1 MGICLGSFLSF
12 EMIGSGQLFENP
24 LSSDLHSSHPWLF
37 MEIQISR
44 QENIKENARM
54 TRTQIFQFF
63 GGKFEFPWTMLFSW
77 KVKDD

>member
-1 MGICLGSFLSF
+1 
-12 EMIGSGQLFENP
+12 
-24 LSSDLHSSHPWLF
+24 

-63 GGKFEFPWTMLFSW
+63 GGKFESPWAMLFL
-77 KVKDD
+77 